1 MSSFPALWVCVSSDH
16 YTIHSWRVFLSPSG
30 VTLGS
35 QASYS
40 PLRPPWVLSFWHSW
54 ESWQTLR
61 TNVSQK
67 QPTVPSFSFPLFANT
82 KCPPCTRHSLPLGPL
97 CLSGLMIF
105 AGWPWASQ
113 FILPLLLIPLALLQ
127 RSNTKH
133 LGIKLCSILSS
144 YVNALTSV
152 SFKLR
157 MKGSLRC
164 LHCFHTDIIFSF
176 KLTVISPLYKWIQ
189 CDMYVIFWVYFII
202 KCFSEVS
209 CASLPS

>member
-1 MSSFPALWVCVSSDH
+1 MNVCKALVKKESAGEGRSISIRNYSVYFTITSPGYKCHPFQLFGCVLVL
-16 YTIHSWRVFLSPSG
+16 TIILTIIHSWRVFLSPSG

-35 QASYS
+35 QAS
-40 PLRPPWVLSFWHSW
+40 HSW

-67 QPTVPSFSFPLFANT
+67 QPTVLSFSFPLFADT
-82 KCPPCTRHSLPLGPL
+82 ECPPSTRHSLPLCPL
-97 CLSGLMIF
+97 LLSGLMFF

-133 LGIKLCSILSS
+133 LGMKLCSVLSS

-157 MKGSLRC
+157 MKGSPQG
-164 LHCFHTDIIFSF
+164 LHCFHTDIIFPF
-176 KLTVISPLYKWIQ
+176 KLTVISTL
-189 CDMYVIFWVYFII
+189 
-202 KCFSEVS
+202 
-209 CASLPS
+209 L